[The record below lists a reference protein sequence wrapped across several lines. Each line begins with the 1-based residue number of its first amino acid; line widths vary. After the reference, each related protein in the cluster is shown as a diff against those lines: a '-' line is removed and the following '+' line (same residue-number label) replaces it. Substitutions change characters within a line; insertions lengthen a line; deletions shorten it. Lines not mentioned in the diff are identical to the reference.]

1 MEIGMRMILGA
12 SGQDVLTLVLGDGL
26 RLAAYGMV
34 AGGVIAIGGVYL
46 LGRVFDAVATGA
58 APYIYSTAI
67 VAVLAVV
74 ASLVPAL
81 RAAVK
86 SPLVVLREGS

>member
-1 MEIGMRMILGA
+1 
-12 SGQDVLTLVLGDGL
+12 VLTLVLRDGL

-34 AGGVIAIGGVYL
+34 TGAVVAIGGVYL
-46 LGRVFDAVATGA
+46 LGHVFQAVASGP
-58 APYIYSTAI
+58 APFIYSTAI
-67 VAVLAVV
+67 VSILALM

-86 SPLVVLREGS
+86 SPLAVLRDGS